1 MLKSLKVFRKLCSAI
16 LQYFLN
22 FFKNFHYHQQ
32 QFGVFIFCD
41 VGAKSKKTKKKKK
54 KIDKNKYPKISQV
67 SLVSNFL
74 VSVLKTTQSIILWK
88 HQWLMTCFFVFSEL
102 SKTFFL
108 VHKLKTNRFWFMDQK
123 PYYSIWASLNS
134 LMSTHP
140 ALYKL

>member
-16 LQYFLN
+16 LQCFVIFFLN
-22 FFKNFHYHQQ
+22 CHYHQQ
-32 QFGVFIFCD
+32 HFGVFIFSG
-41 VGAKSKKTKKKKK
+41 VWANSKKNWQ
-54 KIDKNKYPKISQV
+54 NKYPKIAQV

-74 VSVLKTTQSIILWK
+74 ISVLKTAQSIILWK

-123 PYYSIWASLNS
+123 PYYTIWASLNS